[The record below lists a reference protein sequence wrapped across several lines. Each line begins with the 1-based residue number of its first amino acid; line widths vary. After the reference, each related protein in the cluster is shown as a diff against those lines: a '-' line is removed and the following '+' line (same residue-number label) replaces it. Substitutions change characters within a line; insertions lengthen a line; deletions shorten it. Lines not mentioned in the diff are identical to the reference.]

1 MLVKCPKCSS
11 ENPDTQSFCGECGT
25 QLSLDKDLPSITKT
39 LKTPIHDLTRGSTF
53 LNRYEIIEE
62 LGEGGMGKVYRV
74 FDKKLNEEVALKLIK
89 PEIASDLKT
98 LERFSNELRIAR
110 KIVHKNVGRMY
121 ELMEED
127 GTHFITLEFV
137 SGQDLKGLIKQ
148 SGQLAV
154 GTTMKIA
161 KQLCSGLSEAHKLGV
176 VHRDLKPGNIMID
189 KEGDVR
195 IMDFG
200 IARSLKEKGIT
211 DAGVIIGTPEYMSP
225 EQVEGKEVD
234 QRSDIYS
241 LGIILYEMVT
251 GRVPFEGDSPFT
263 IGMKHKGEVP
273 KDPKELNT
281 QIPNDLSI
289 VILRCLEKDKDK
301 RYLSA
306 EEVGTEL
313 TNIEKGIPTTERV
326 ILEKKPLT
334 SREIT
339 LQFNIKKLLVPAL
352 VVIALVI
359 AVVMVIWQPWSQME
373 AVSAPKIEN
382 SIAVISFENQTG
394 DKAYEYLQKAIPN
407 LLITSLEQKGELY
420 VATWE
425 RMQDLL
431 EQMGKKDVEVID
443 RKLGFELCQ
452 MEGIKAIVLGSYI
465 KAGDTFATDV
475 KVLDVETKK
484 LLKSSSSKGE
494 GVSSI
499 LKTQIDELTRDI
511 SDGLGL
517 ARHRDEPEISKMA
530 DVTTSSMEAYR
541 YYLEGWENYRKLY
554 YNDARKSFEKA
565 VELDPDFALAYSYL
579 AVSYANLNNF
589 EARNNAIEKAKALS
603 HKTTEKERLNIESRY
618 ASIIENDREK
628 YGHILQQMAEKFPN
642 DKFVHYYLAVNYYS
656 INENFDKAIEE
667 FNKALELDPKFGRAL
682 NDLGYTYLRM
692 GNYIKA
698 IEHFKKYVSLHP
710 DDANPLD
717 SLAEA
722 YFQMGKLED
731 AITKF
736 KEALEIKPDLHHS
749 YFSVGYIYAL
759 KVEYAEAMR
768 WINKFIAMA
777 PSPGTKGAGYLF
789 KGLFRYWLGSFEEC
803 NSDLNKAEEL
813 AEPGNVWGLP
823 FINWVKA
830 FIYYD
835 RGELDKSRTFN
846 EAWLDPFV
854 KFYPQRELYYLGGYN
869 FILGLIEL
877 KGGHIDSARD
887 GLAVMKSLLQRMPPW
902 QKELMSFYIDVLSAE
917 LLLEE
922 GSPEKAIAIF
932 EEQTPLRP
940 PQINFFEL
948 IILYNLPV
956 MKDVLPRAYEQKGDI
971 DGAIAEYER
980 LITFNPENINRQLIH
995 PKYYYRLAKL
1005 YEQKAWKG
1013 KSIEHYEKFLDLW
1026 KDADPGIAEVDN
1038 ARERLAGLRK

>member
-1 MLVKCPKCSS
+1 
-11 ENPDTQSFCGECGT
+11 
-25 QLSLDKDLPSITKT
+25 
-39 LKTPIHDLTRGSTF
+39 
-53 LNRYEIIEE
+53 
-62 LGEGGMGKVYRV
+62 
-74 FDKKLNEEVALKLIK
+74 
-89 PEIASDLKT
+89 
-98 LERFSNELRIAR
+98 
-110 KIVHKNVGRMY
+110 
-121 ELMEED
+121 
-127 GTHFITLEFV
+127 
-137 SGQDLKGLIKQ
+137 
-148 SGQLAV
+148 
-154 GTTMKIA
+154 
-161 KQLCSGLSEAHKLGV
+161 
-176 VHRDLKPGNIMID
+176 
-189 KEGDVR
+189 
-195 IMDFG
+195 
-200 IARSLKEKGIT
+200 
-211 DAGVIIGTPEYMSP
+211 
-225 EQVEGKEVD
+225 
-234 QRSDIYS
+234 
-241 LGIILYEMVT
+241 
-251 GRVPFEGDSPFT
+251 
-263 IGMKHKGEVP
+263 
-273 KDPKELNT
+273 
-281 QIPNDLSI
+281 
-289 VILRCLEKDKDK
+289 
-301 RYLSA
+301 
-306 EEVGTEL
+306 
-313 TNIEKGIPTTERV
+313 
-326 ILEKKPLT
+326 
-334 SREIT
+334 
-339 LQFNIKKLLVPAL
+339 
-352 VVIALVI
+352 
-359 AVVMVIWQPWSQME
+359 ME